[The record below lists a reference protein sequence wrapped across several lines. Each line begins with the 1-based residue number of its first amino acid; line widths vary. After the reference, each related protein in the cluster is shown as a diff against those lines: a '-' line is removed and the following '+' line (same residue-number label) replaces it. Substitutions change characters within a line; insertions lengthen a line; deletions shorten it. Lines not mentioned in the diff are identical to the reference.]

1 MDLSY
6 LPVHPM
12 PGEQMERGRK
22 AVLLQQEV
30 PSIWTGW
37 GEERPPPPQG
47 AGGWPASSTLM
58 SPNAKPAADS
68 SVWDWMPART
78 REALVA
84 PAGRVWAGGAAPAPS
99 SRPLVLNRV
108 DVAL

>member
-30 PSIWTGW
+30 PSISTGW
-37 GEERPPPPQG
+37 GEERPPPHKG
-47 AGGWPASSTLM
+47 LEGGWPNQPPTLACGTGRLLAPGKLWWLQLGESGRGGGTGTFLSTTG
-58 SPNAKPAADS
+58 SQ
-68 SVWDWMPART
+68 
-78 REALVA
+78 
-84 PAGRVWAGGAAPAPS
+84 
-99 SRPLVLNRV
+99 RV